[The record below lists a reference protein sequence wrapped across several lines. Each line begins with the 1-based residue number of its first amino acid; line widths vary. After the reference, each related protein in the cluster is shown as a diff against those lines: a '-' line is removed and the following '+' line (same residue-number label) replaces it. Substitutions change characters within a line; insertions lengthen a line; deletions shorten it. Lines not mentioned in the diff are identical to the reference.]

1 MLDLAASLMH
11 WRRVR
16 HVPVEDD
23 DGRLVGLV
31 SHRDILELLALGRIE
46 KTSAV
51 VVRDVMKKDLL
62 TVGPET
68 PTLEALQ
75 IMREK
80 RIGCLPV
87 VIGEKLVG
95 IITAHDFLT
104 VSAKLFEEKLTA
116 AISGDTASGG
126 TDDERTSQ
134 NAA

>member
-1 MLDLAASLMH
+1 MH

-46 KTSAV
+46 KTSAL
-51 VVRDVMKKDLL
+51 VVRDVMKKNLL

-68 PTLEALQ
+68 PTLEALK

-116 AISGDTASGG
+116 AISGDTVSGG
-126 TDDERTSQ
+126 TNDERTSQ